1 MAKDRFLG
9 NADIVASVGGFY
21 YILSPLVIFVVI
33 LIEMAR
39 EKELRLRQ
47 GL

>member
-1 MAKDRFLG
+1 MAKDRFVG
-9 NADIVASVGGFY
+9 NANVMPTIGGFY
-21 YILSPLVIFVVI
+21 YILSPLVIFVII

-39 EKELRLRQ
+39 EKELKLRQ